1 MPPEPQD
8 DAGKPAGTNTVTTA
22 WLLPVLVNI
31 VLPIVTYFAV
41 TASGVADV
49 PALLISGGWPALE
62 IAYTVRKQH
71 HVDEFSVFVILGI
84 IAGVATT
91 AVSDDARAA
100 FLKESITSG
109 IVGVAFLVTLFAGRP
124 LTFYLGRRFAT
135 DGSKA
140 QRDWWNGLWRHPRF
154 RLVQRRLGAAW
165 GLALLIEAVG
175 RGVLTWQLGT
185 SSMVLVNN
193 VVPYVVIAI
202 MIGVSVSVGRREQ
215 AHAQHVGASGAA
227 PPQPA

>member
-1 MPPEPQD
+1 MHTEPQD

-31 VLPIVTYFAV
+31 VLPIVTYFAL

-62 IAYTVRKQH
+62 IAYTMRKQH
-71 HVDEFSVFVILGI
+71 QVDEFSIFVMIGI

-100 FLKESITSG
+100 FLKDSITSG
-109 IVGVAFLVTLFAGRP
+109 IVGAAFLVSLIAGRP
-124 LTFYLGRRFAT
+124 LTFYFGRRFAT

-175 RGVLTWQLGT
+175 RGVLTWELGT

-193 VVPYVVIAI
+193 VVPFLVIAI
-202 MIGVSVSVGRREQ
+202 MIGVSVSVGQREQ
-215 AHAQHVGASGAA
+215 ARAQHVGASGAA